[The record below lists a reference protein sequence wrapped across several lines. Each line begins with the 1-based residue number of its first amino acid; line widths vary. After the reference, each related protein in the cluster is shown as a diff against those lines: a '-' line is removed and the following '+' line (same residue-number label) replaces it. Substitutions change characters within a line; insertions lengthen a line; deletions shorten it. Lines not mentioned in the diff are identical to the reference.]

1 MEGRKGNI
9 KANELS
15 ENRTTDLA
23 SLASTAMPSARA
35 NSAAAASLG
44 LKYFTPLKLCREV
57 ASLARSYTQ
66 LFKDLLKGLCTQA
79 NPEQIVRPLEW
90 PLAAASRLAR

>member
-23 SLASTAMPSARA
+23 STASTAIRTRA
-35 NSAAAASLG
+35 NSAAAAPLG
-44 LKYFTPLKLCREV
+44 IKYFTPLKLCREV